1 MAYIGQEGKAQ
12 RAPVIKAI
20 LKKYGIKGTLSIRN
34 HSTLVLNVKSGKIDF
49 IKNFNESCGGKLE
62 YTSRGFQPA
71 VDRIQV
77 NPYWFQDHF
86 SGKAKQ
92 FLKEAFDAL
101 KGEDFFDESDAQVD
115 YFHRSHYFDI
125 NIGQYNKPYV
135 LER

>member
-1 MAYIGQEGKAQ
+1 MAYMNQERKAK

-20 LKKYGIKGTLSIRN
+20 LKKYGIKGTLSVRN

-49 IKNFNESCGGKLE
+49 INNYNRVVGAKSE

-71 VDRIQV
+71 TDYIQV

-86 SGKAKQ
+86 SGKARQ

-125 NIGQYNKPYV
+125 NIGQWNRPYTV
-135 LER
+135 E